1 LKNQQS
7 TPLTNEFE
15 DGRSNTRTERNVRD
29 PNNPCLFCK
38 DPRGVSLEH
47 ELAYSARDSYAVSP
61 GHTLVIPRRHVASFF
76 ELTPEEINACMELI
90 TEERTRLDEEF
101 KPDGYNIGVNVGP
114 AAGQSIF
121 HVHIHLIPR
130 YKGDVE
136 NPQGGVRHVIPTKG
150 HYKR

>member
-1 LKNQQS
+1 
-7 TPLTNEFE
+7 LTSETKPE
-15 DGRSNTRTERNVRD
+15 KKRD

-38 DPRGVSLEH
+38 DPRGVSLNN

-76 ELTPEEINACMELI
+76 ELTREEINACMALI
-90 TEERTRLDEEF
+90 NEERKLLDQEL

-121 HVHIHLIPR
+121 HVHIHVIPR
-130 YKGDVE
+130 YLGDVE
-136 NPQGGVRHVIPTKG
+136 NPQGGVRHVIPKKG
-150 HYKR
+150 HYTR